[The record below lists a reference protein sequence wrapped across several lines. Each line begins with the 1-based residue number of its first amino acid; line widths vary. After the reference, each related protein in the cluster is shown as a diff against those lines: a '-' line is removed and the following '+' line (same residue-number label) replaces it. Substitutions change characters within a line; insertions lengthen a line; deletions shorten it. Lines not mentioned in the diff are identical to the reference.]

1 MMKDNADDLW
11 HMAEEWW
18 LNGDRMDYIEVE
30 IK

>member
-18 LNGDRMDYIEVE
+18 LNGDRMDINIE